1 MNVNMANKTSILIDL
16 NILLDVL
23 QKREPFFENSARLL
37 AAVET
42 GLVQGYVAAHSITTL
57 FYLIQKGKSSA
68 DARAIITNLLQFIEI
83 ASVNQSTI
91 EQALNLDFRDFEDAV
106 QMISAVQCKA
116 DYLITRN
123 IKDYKSALLP
133 VVQPIDFLS
142 TLGINNP

>member
-1 MNVNMANKTSILIDL
+1 MANKTSILIDL